1 MKIRPVAVINLHFHE
16 NRLGTVTV
24 AIRKRITSLIR
35 CQSKP
40 VWQAAIVPL
49 VPFLLLLLSA
59 RYARAAD
66 INLEAQVQALQQ
78 QNALLQQQIERQNQA
93 IEVLSKKVDA
103 LEAAGTQQE
112 NATSQNAPPANPTGY
127 SGYNLGNV
135 NLSAEGGVAFFDTGR
150 EGFAPDADLRVD
162 EARLFV
168 EAPIWKEVYF
178 QGEADL
184 ATRENDSLAVELG
197 ELYLDA
203 QDLSQLWGHDGQ
215 LNLRAGRMYI
225 PFGEE
230 YLSRYAIDD
239 PLISHSIAD
248 IWGYGAGLELY
259 GALSKFNYA
268 VAVQNDS
275 GRNGVQDFNGD
286 KAVSGRI
293 GYDPNKHLHF
303 SVSAM
308 RTGDLNVQ
316 NDQVSSLWFG
326 GGLLQPLG
334 GPLTAVFHEELAE
347 GDVAFRW
354 SSGHVSAFGGYGRY
368 GDNDPQA
375 SNGRNFFFYSAEGV
389 QNLPKKFYA
398 AVRFSE
404 ALSDRGVPLPGFG
417 SYGEYGDD
425 LAAYL
430 WRLSLGIGYRF
441 SDNLLIK
448 TEYSFEGGRD
458 IDGESRE
465 YEDFFGTEAAFK
477 F

>member
-1 MKIRPVAVINLHFHE
+1 
-16 NRLGTVTV
+16 V
-24 AIRKRITSLIR
+24 AIRKRIASLIR

-40 VWQAAIVPL
+40 VWQAITFFPALFVPL
-49 VPFLLLLLSA
+49 LFAARSA
-59 RYARAAD
+59 HAGD
-66 INLEAQVQALQQ
+66 TNLEAQVQALQQ
-78 QNALLQQQIERQNQA
+78 QNALLQQQLEKQNQSLEA
-93 IEVLSKKVDA
+93 LSKKVEQ
-103 LEAAGTQQE
+103 LEAAGTQQG
-112 NATSQNAPPANPTGY
+112 NAAAQNAPPPVPSGY
-127 SGYNLGNV
+127 GGYNLGNV
-135 NLSAEGGVAFFDTGR
+135 NLSAEGGVAFFNTDR
-150 EGFAPDADLRVD
+150 DGFSPDSDFRVD

-168 EAPIWKEVYF
+168 EAPVWKEVYF

-184 ATRENDSLAVELG
+184 ATRENDNLSVQMG

-203 QDLSQLWGHDGQ
+203 QDLSDLWGRDGQ

-239 PLISHSIAD
+239 PLISHSVSD
-248 IWGYGAGLELY
+248 IWGYGPGIELY
-259 GALSKFNYA
+259 GALSKFNYV

-275 GRNGVQDFNGD
+275 GENGVQDFNGD

-293 GYDPNKHLHF
+293 GFDPNKHLHF
-303 SVSAM
+303 SISAM
-308 RTGDLNVQ
+308 RTGNLNVQ
-316 NDQVSSLWFG
+316 NDEYSSLWFG
-326 GGLLQPLG
+326 NEYLQPLPTI
-334 GPLTAVFHEELAE
+334 GPETTLFHVELAE
-347 GDVAFRW
+347 GDVAFHW

-368 GDNDPQA
+368 GDNDPA

-389 QNLPKKFYA
+389 QNLPEKFYA

-404 ALSDRGVPLPGFG
+404 ALSDRGVPILGLG
-417 SYGEYGDD
+417 SYGDYGDD
-425 LAAYL
+425 LTAYL

-448 TEYSFEGGRD
+448 TEYSFEGGKD
-458 IDGESRE
+458 VDGEARD

>member
-1 MKIRPVAVINLHFHE
+1 LHFRE
-16 NRLGTVTV
+16 NRLITVTV
-24 AIRKRITSLIR
+24 AIRKRITGLIR

-40 VWQAAIVPL
+40 VWRAATFFPV
-49 VPFLLLLLSA
+49 LLLFLAARSA
-59 RYARAAD
+59 HAED
-66 INLEAQVQALQQ
+66 TNLEAQVQALQQ
-78 QNALLQQQIERQNQA
+78 QNALLQQQLEKQNQS
-93 IEVLSKKVDA
+93 IEALSKKVGE
-103 LEAAGTQQE
+103 LEATQAQQQS
-112 NATSQNAPPANPTGY
+112 AAAQNAPPPAPTGIP
-127 SGYNLGNV
+127 GYNLGNV
-135 NLSAEGGVAFFDTGR
+135 NLSAEGGVAFFNTSRD
-150 EGFAPDADLRVD
+150 GFSPDSDFRVD

-168 EAPIWKEVYF
+168 EAPVWKEVYF
-178 QGEADL
+178 QGELDL
-184 ATRENDSLAVELG
+184 AQREDPDLHVQMG

-203 QDLSQLWGHDGQ
+203 QDLSDIWGQDGQ

-239 PLISHSIAD
+239 PLISHSVAD
-248 IWGYGAGLELY
+248 IWGYGPGIELY
-259 GALSKFNYA
+259 GALSKLNYV

-275 GRNGVQDFNGD
+275 GQNGVQDFNGD

-293 GYDPNKHLHF
+293 GFDPNKHLHF

-308 RTGDLNVQ
+308 RTGNLNVQ
-316 NDQVSSLWFG
+316 NDLFSSLWFG
-326 GGLLQPLG
+326 NEFLQPL
-334 GPLTAVFHEELAE
+334 PTASPETTLFHEELAE

-354 SSGHVSAFGGYGRY
+354 SSGHVGAFGGYGRY
-368 GDNDPQA
+368 GDNDPEA

-404 ALSDRGVPLPGFG
+404 ALSDKGVPILGLG

-441 SDNLLIK
+441 SDNLLVK
-448 TEYSFEGGRD
+448 TEYSFEGGKD
-458 IDGESRE
+458 IDRE
-465 YEDFFGTEAAFK
+465 ERNYEDFFGTEAAFK

>member
-1 MKIRPVAVINLHFHE
+1 M
-16 NRLGTVTV
+16 
-24 AIRKRITSLIR
+24 AIRKRNYSLIR
-35 CQSKP
+35 CQSRP
-40 VWQAAIVPL
+40 VWQSVTFFPVL
-49 VPFLLLLLSA
+49 FLLSLPAS
-59 RYARAAD
+59 RSTRAED
-66 INLEAQVQALQQ
+66 TNLEAQVQALQQ
-78 QNALLQQQIERQNQA
+78 QNALLQQQLQKQNQS
-93 IEVLSKKVDA
+93 IESLSKKVEQ
-103 LEAAGTQQE
+103 LEAAETQQG
-112 NATSQNAPPANPTGY
+112 NASAQNAPPSAAT

-135 NLSAEGGVAFFDTGR
+135 NLSAEGGVAFFNTGR
-150 EGFAPDADLRVD
+150 EGFSPDADFRVD

-168 EAPIWKEVYF
+168 EAPVWKEVYF

-184 ATRENDSLAVELG
+184 ATRENDSLGVNMG

-203 QDLSQLWGHDGQ
+203 QDLSDLWGRDGQ

-239 PLISHSIAD
+239 PLISHSVAD
-248 IWGYGAGLELY
+248 IWGYGAGVELY
-259 GALSKFNYA
+259 GALSKLNYV

-293 GYDPNKHLHF
+293 GFDPNKHLHF

-308 RTGDLNVQ
+308 RTGNLNVQ
-316 NDQVSSLWFG
+316 NDEVSSLWFG
-326 GGLLQPLG
+326 GELLQPLG
-334 GPLTAVFHEELAE
+334 GPLTTLFHEELAE
-347 GDVAFRW
+347 GDVAYRW
-354 SSGHVSAFGGYGRY
+354 ASGHLSAFGGYGRY

-375 SNGRNFFFYSAEGV
+375 SNGRNYFFYSAEGE

-398 AVRFSE
+398 AVRFGE
-404 ALSDRGVPLPGFG
+404 VLSDQGMPVPGLA
-417 SYGEYGDD
+417 SYSEYGTGDD

-448 TEYSFEGGRD
+448 TEYSFENGRD
-458 IDGESRE
+458 TDGESRDH
-465 YEDFFGTEAAFK
+465 EDFFGTEAAFK